1 MSEIEYGGVKV
12 SGKGFLGKLIWILPL
27 LGTLGGGSWAVF
39 EFYKDYED
47 MKESVQQYVSPDM
60 GWIESHISETNA
72 ELKMVEQDFSIVEKE
87 FKVLKEVDEATSA
100 VIRERINSVKEISA
114 NLQTDLH
121 DLRMDLNQ
129 DVAELNNHIEVTS
142 DKLNA
147 NLSKQEARL
156 EKQDARNRQSVEDVN
171 KASSDNVTI
180 IRGLISSSEER
191 RDRIVDRLDTKLAE
205 TQSLIDDLVKA
216 NRKLKDEITEAQ
228 EQLRKDLMADME
240 DQIKKALGG
249 FKKKGLLMKNK
260 WVRVGIALAIFVVV
274 IFYGVD
280 KMMCT
285 PPCI

>member
-1 MSEIEYGGVKV
+1 MQVSLEICGY
-12 SGKGFLGKLIWILPL
+12 F
-27 LGTLGGGSWAVF
+27 
-39 EFYKDYED
+39 
-47 MKESVQQYVSPDM
+47 
-60 GWIESHISETNA
+60 
-72 ELKMVEQDFSIVEKE
+72 
-87 FKVLKEVDEATSA
+87 
-100 VIRERINSVKEISA
+100 
-114 NLQTDLH
+114 QTDLH

-147 NLSKQEARL
+147 NLSKQEERL
-156 EKQDARNRQSVEDVN
+156 EKQDARNRQSVEDVT

-228 EQLRKDLMADME
+228 DQLRKDLMAEME

-249 FKKKGLLMKNK
+249 FK
-260 WVRVGIALAIFVVV
+260 
-274 IFYGVD
+274 
-280 KMMCT
+280 
-285 PPCI
+285 